1 MTNSAPKPP
10 TAAGVVT
17 PQAEDESWV
26 RARRR
31 TDPNFSLGQRMGA
44 KLAAAT
50 ELLAKLE
57 PQDARARLLHIAV
70 LRQDESLLDG
80 VLAELSL
87 QTRR

>member
-1 MTNSAPKPP
+1 
-10 TAAGVVT
+10 
-17 PQAEDESWV
+17 
-26 RARRR
+26 
-31 TDPNFSLGQRMGA
+31 MGA

-87 QTRR
+87 QIRK